1 MKRVGVLILI
11 LITLIV
17 ACIAIAN
24 YSTMLSNDSNCTMM
38 TESPNSTDQYIETTE
53 PIAKD
58 DTKTIV
64 VPSDEYYEIVE
75 NVCKAAIEN
84 KNYSI
89 TQISLLRQPYYH
101 IECKAISNTDDSAK
115 NDALL
120 ITEAIYNEL
129 LNYEYKQSLNIF
141 ASSHTIIS
149 ITFYGVSND
158 NKNTGLCLQ
167 FDILD
172 VDRNKSFEESLKT
185 PIAP

>member
-24 YSTMLSNDSNCTMM
+24 YSTMLSNDSNCTIM

-75 NVCKAAIEN
+75 NVCRTAIESE
-84 KNYSI
+84 NYSI

-101 IECKAISNTDDSAK
+101 IECKTITDNDDSVKA
-115 NDALL
+115 DALL
-120 ITEAIYNEL
+120 ITETIYNEL
-129 LNYEYKQSLNIF
+129 LEYEYKRSLNIF

-167 FDILD
+167 FDIMD
-172 VDRNKSFEESLKT
+172 VDRSKPFEENLKT

>member
-11 LITLIV
+11 TIIV

-24 YSTMLSNDSNCTMM
+24 YSTMLSNDEKCTIM
-38 TESPNSTDQYIETTE
+38 TESPNSTGQYIENTE
-53 PIAKD
+53 PITKD

-64 VPSDEYYEIVE
+64 VPSDEYYKIVE
-75 NVCKAAIEN
+75 NICKTAIESE
-84 KNYSI
+84 NYSI

-101 IECKAISNTDDSAK
+101 IECKAIFNTDDSVK

-129 LNYEYKQSLNIF
+129 LNYEYKQSSNIF

-167 FDILD
+167 FDIMD
-172 VDRNKSFEESLKT
+172 VDRSKPFEENLKT
-185 PIAP
+185 PITP